1 MVRTKTDE
9 ITVGTEH
16 WRSEGMKGTGRI
28 AGTKPKPDLVW
39 LSKDSEGG
47 WRKVVVDLQITST
60 DKMNDSFKIKDDKY
74 REWTIQETR
83 EKKVAKAVMVPL
95 IISHDGAIHK
105 DTVMRWKSFD
115 KDIKVDW
122 VRMAQSVLR
131 YNVVI
136 VGRFFNKG
144 KWTSEAWRRDHP
156 EEFAGEELG
165 RPERMATAEEKRGL
179 IGLHLVREGAVCV
192 RPSGTPPPH
201 GVRLTSDKMGNP

>member
-16 WRSEGMKGTGRI
+16 WRSDEWKDGGRV
-28 AGTKPKPDLVW
+28 AGAKLKPDLVW
-39 LSKDSEGG
+39 LSKDSEGV
-47 WRKVVVDLQITST
+47 WRKVVVDVQITST
-60 DKMNDSFKIKDDKY
+60 DKMNDSFKNKDDKY

-83 EKKVAKAVMVPL
+83 EKKVEKAVMVPL

-105 DTVMRWKSFD
+105 DTVMRWKGFA

-122 VRMAQSVLR
+122 VRMAQNVLR

-156 EEFAGEELG
+156 EEYVDEELG
-165 RPERMATAEEKRGL
+165 RPERMATTEERRGL
-179 IGLHLVREGAVCV
+179 IGLHLDREGAVCV

-201 GVRLTSDKMGNP
+201 GTRLTSDKMGNP

>member
-16 WRSEGMKGTGRI
+16 WRSDDMKGKGRI
-28 AGTKPKPDLVW
+28 AGTKLKPDLVW

-47 WRKVVVDLQITST
+47 WRKVVVDVQITST

-95 IISHDGAIHK
+95 IISHDRAIHR
-105 DTVMRWKSFD
+105 DTIRRWKNFA

-122 VRMAQSVLR
+122 VRMAQNVLR

-136 VGRFFNKG
+136 VGQILQQ
-144 KWTSEAWRRDHP
+144 
-156 EEFAGEELG
+156 GELDV
-165 RPERMATAEEKRGL
+165 RGL
-179 IGLHLVREGAVCV
+179 EKSSPR
-192 RPSGTPPPH
+192 R
-201 GVRLTSDKMGNP
+201 M